1 MKVSCV
7 ILNYNDS
14 ETAVRQARRIYG
26 YESLNYVVVVDNH
39 STDNSWEA
47 LLQLKEESS
56 KIILL
61 KARENGGYGAGNN
74 LGIRYSYEELKADY
88 VLIANPDTV
97 FTNTCVKNLTEV
109 LTKHKNVAAV
119 APRMIDPVFGKQL
132 NGWKLTGFWGSLIKT
147 GPVLKR
153 TLGRLLTGYLDYS
166 EKYFKGRKA
175 VYTDAV
181 HGSLLMVDAEKMLG
195 CGGYDEKVFLY
206 NEEDILAWKFKEAG
220 YGTVLL
226 LCQTYRHEH
235 SASIS
240 KSIKSIISRQK
251 LRHESALYYYENYL
265 RIGFI
270 KRGFAKMFFAA
281 ILMEIY
287 LDDMVKKLWAD
298 FMSERGTNE

>member
-14 ETAVRQARRIYG
+14 ETAVKQARRICG
-26 YESLNYVVVVDNH
+26 YEALDYVVIVDNH
-39 STDNSWEA
+39 STDNSWEK
-47 LLQLKEESS
+47 LRQLREECPG
-56 KIILL
+56 IILL
-61 KARENGGYGAGNN
+61 KTRENGGYGAGNN
-74 LGIRYSYEELKADY
+74 AGIRYSYEELKADY

-97 FTNTCVKNLTEV
+97 FTNTCVKNLKEV
-109 LTKHKNVAAV
+109 LTRHKDVAAV

-132 NGWKLTGFWGSLIKT
+132 NGWKLAGFWGSLIKT
-147 GPVLKR
+147 GPVSRR
-153 TLGRLLTGYLDYS
+153 TLGRLLASYLDYS
-166 EKYFKGRKA
+166 EKYFTGKKA

-181 HGSLLMVDAEKMLG
+181 HGSLLMVDAEKMLK

-206 NEEDILAWKFKEAG
+206 NEEDILAWKFKRAG

-240 KSIKSIISRQK
+240 KSVKSAISRQK
-251 LRHESALYYYENYL
+251 LRQESALYYYKNYL
-265 RIGFI
+265 KIGLAKAF
-270 KRGFAKMFFAA
+270 FAKMFFLV

-287 LDDMVKKLWAD
+287 LDDTINTQWGRFCARKRKK
-298 FMSERGTNE
+298 